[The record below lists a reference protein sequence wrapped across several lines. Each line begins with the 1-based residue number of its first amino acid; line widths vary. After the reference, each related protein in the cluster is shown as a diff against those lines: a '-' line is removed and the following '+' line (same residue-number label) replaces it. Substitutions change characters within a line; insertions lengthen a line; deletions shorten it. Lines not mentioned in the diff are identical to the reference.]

1 MKKITIALLLSL
13 YVLVCQAYDFQVDGI
28 YYVITSSTDKT
39 AAVTYNDGYKYTGN
53 VEIPVRVPYRKEN
66 FLITSIGSRAFENC
80 RGLTSV
86 TIPNSV
92 TSIKGY
98 AFSGCKG
105 LSSVSIPNSVT
116 SIGNCAFSGCALLTS
131 ITIPNSVT
139 WIGDGAFENCRGL
152 TNITTFNS
160 VTSIGMC
167 AFSNTGWYNNQPDGI
182 LYLDKCCLGY
192 KGEKPTGT
200 LTLRD
205 DTRLI
210 AGGAFENCTGLTS
223 VTIPNSVTRIDYGAF
238 LNCYDLSSVS
248 IPNSVTSIG
257 DCAFSGCALLTSI
270 TIPNSVTRIGYNAFE
285 NCRGLTNIT
294 TFNSVTS
301 IGMCAFSNTGW
312 YNNQPD
318 GILYLDKCCL
328 GYKGEKP
335 TGTLTLRDDTRLIA
349 GGAFEN
355 CTSLTSVT
363 IPNSVTRIGYDAFL
377 NCYDLTSVEIPNS
390 VTSIGN
396 SAFANCRDLRS
407 VTIGNSVKEIGHQ
420 AFFNTERIDV
430 YCKPATPP
438 SCKTDAFEY
447 AREITLYIPIGCKS
461 AYKSAT
467 CWENFEYIY
476 ETSF

>member
-39 AAVTYNDGYKYTGN
+39 AAVTYFDGYKYTGN

-66 FLITSIGSRAFENC
+66 FLITSISSRAFENC

-92 TSIKGY
+92 TSIKDY

-139 WIGDGAFENCRGL
+139 SIGSCAFENCRGL

-223 VTIPNSVTRIDYGAF
+223 VTIPNSVTRI
-238 LNCYDLSSVS
+238 
-248 IPNSVTSIG
+248 
-257 DCAFSGCALLTSI
+257 
-270 TIPNSVTRIGYNAFE
+270 
-285 NCRGLTNIT
+285 
-294 TFNSVTS
+294 
-301 IGMCAFSNTGW
+301 
-312 YNNQPD
+312 
-318 GILYLDKCCL
+318 
-328 GYKGEKP
+328 
-335 TGTLTLRDDTRLIA
+335 
-349 GGAFEN
+349 
-355 CTSLTSVT
+355 
-363 IPNSVTRIGYDAFL
+363 GYDAFL
-377 NCYDLTSVEIPNS
+377 NCYSLTSVEIPNS

-407 VTIGNSVKEIGHQ
+407 VTIGNSVKEIGHH
-420 AFFNTERIDV
+420 AFFSTERIDV